1 MLTIKDFSAGYN
13 KTVILRNIN
22 VEVCP
27 GEIVAIIG
35 RNGVG
40 KTTLIKSVIGF
51 VKPLIGDIY
60 FRTHKITRQETHRR
74 ARLGIGYVPQ
84 GRGIFPKLTV
94 EENLLM
100 GKLINSHVSAARE
113 KSLEMA
119 YSYFPRLQERQRQ
132 KAETMSGG
140 EQSMLAIARALVG
153 KPDLLLL
160 DEPSE
165 GVQPNIVAQIG
176 NIIAQINRELGLTVL
191 LVEQNL
197 DLIQH
202 MAHRCYVMD
211 KGNIVAVLQQSDLAD
226 QQQLVKFLSI

>member
-1 MLTIKDFSAGYN
+1 MLTVKDFSAGYN

-22 VEVCP
+22 IEVRS
-27 GEIVAIIG
+27 GEIVTIIG

-40 KTTLIKSVIGF
+40 KTTLMKSVIGLI
-51 VKPLIGDIY
+51 KPMMGDIY
-60 FRTHKITRQETHRR
+60 FRDHKITRQETYRR
-74 ARLGIGYVPQ
+74 ARFGIGYVPQ

-94 EENLLM
+94 KENLLM
-100 GKLINSHVSAARE
+100 GRLINSRIAKG
-113 KSLEMA
+113 KSLESA
-119 YSYFPRLQERQRQ
+119 HSYFPRLQERQAQ

-153 KPDLLLL
+153 TPDLLLL

-176 NIIAQINRELGLTVL
+176 NIIAQINRELGLSVL
-191 LVEQNL
+191 LVEQNI

-202 MAHRCYVMD
+202 ITHRCYVMD
-211 KGNIVAVLQQSDLAD
+211 KGSVVAGLERSDLAD
-226 QQQLVKFLSI
+226 QQQLSKFLAI

>member
-1 MLTIKDFSAGYN
+1 MLITKDLSAGYG

-22 VEVCP
+22 IEVHP

-40 KTTLIKSVIGF
+40 KTTLIKSVIGLI
-51 VKPLIGDIY
+51 KPLIGNIY
-60 FRTHKITRQETHRR
+60 FKDHKITSLEAYKR

-84 GRGIFPKLTV
+84 GRGIFPKLSV
-94 EENLLM
+94 EENLLI
-100 GKLINSHVSAARE
+100 GKLINSHSNINQN
-113 KSLEMA
+113 KSPQSA
-119 YSYFPRLQERQRQ
+119 YSYFPRLQERQSQ

-140 EQSMLAIARALVG
+140 EQSMLAIARALIG
-153 KPDLLLL
+153 QPDLLLL

-165 GVQPNIVAQIG
+165 GVQPNVVAQIG
-176 NIIAQINRELGLTVL
+176 SIIEQINREIELTVL

-202 MAHRCYVMD
+202 IAHRCYVMD
-211 KGNIVAVLQQSDLAD
+211 KGNIVASLERSELAD
-226 QQQLVKFLSI
+226 QQQLIKFLAI